1 MTPFEF
7 KNNQLNEE
15 CIGLCMY
22 SITPKSIQATC
33 THFCSVHK
41 KKSLKHKFSLQ
52 FSFTFFFFLIF
63 LDFCTSF
70 VSAEAARHR
79 SSAALFELCL
89 PVSIYHQ
96 RSLKNHK
103 NLSLF
108 WKWPEDTAIEWSLNV
123 TDVSCYASQKN
134 TMASSIHCS
143 VCTGARTA
151 GLIKNR
157 NSKGNKMWG
166 KLFLKRVCMTARHG
180 GGWVSDVIF
189 LYHTFHK
196 MLFFVC

>member
-52 FSFTFFFFLIF
+52 FSFTFIFFLIF

-70 VSAEAARHR
+70 VLLKLQDIDFVFLSQYITKE
-79 SSAALFELCL
+79 
-89 PVSIYHQ
+89 VSKITRIYLYFGNGLKTQ
-96 RSLKNHK
+96 R
-103 NLSLF
+103 
-108 WKWPEDTAIEWSLNV
+108 
-123 TDVSCYASQKN
+123 
-134 TMASSIHCS
+134 
-143 VCTGARTA
+143 
-151 GLIKNR
+151 
-157 NSKGNKMWG
+157 
-166 KLFLKRVCMTARHG
+166 
-180 GGWVSDVIF
+180 
-189 LYHTFHK
+189 
-196 MLFFVC
+196 